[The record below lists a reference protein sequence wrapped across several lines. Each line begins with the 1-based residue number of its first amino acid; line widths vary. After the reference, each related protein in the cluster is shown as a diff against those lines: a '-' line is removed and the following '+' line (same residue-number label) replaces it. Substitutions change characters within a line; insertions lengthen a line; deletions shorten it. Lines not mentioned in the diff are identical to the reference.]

1 MSTSESSKI
10 NIVLGV
16 ANVGDGNADPMVR
29 FHEPSDV
36 IAFLNAFT
44 KRGYTQIDTA
54 RIYSPHAPGTSEPK
68 IGAIPEKNFIID
80 TKVNSFHDGA
90 HSKENILKDINDSLN
105 ALRIQLIN
113 IEYLHQPD
121 RATDLKEA
129 CEAMDQA
136 HKEGKIKC
144 WGISKHTAQEVET
157 IVKICQEHDFVKPS
171 VYQGEYNPIAR
182 SAEKEL
188 FPILRRHGIA
198 FYAFSPAGAGFFAGN
213 HKNVRPGG
221 RFDQS
226 LFLGGLYSDRYLKP
240 SISEATEKALA
251 AASRHRISGHAAALR
266 WTAHH
271 GSLSKELG
279 DSIIIGASSLEQ
291 LNSNIDAIEDG
302 PLPDDVADALGA
314 VYAEIGD
321 ILSYHVVHNAGPE
334 ALRESKREARSYSAQ
349 VAHARARKLRGPG
362 KAAKIHEGNG
372 PKTEKKHTIKVL
384 SPKGQPLNQT
394 LLPYNQATLTT
405 AELHIHQPILSPYI
419 NFLSTLTNDEC
430 FMFDH
435 YIKIVMPHL
444 SAHCPIARSLGQYH
458 EYLRRN
464 WIIISSHDAEFIR
477 GFLLAASRH
486 LSVVE
491 SNIEFEEIAIRYKLE
506 HLAKLRKD
514 VSMQPMSINPRSV
527 SSALVLSFDEVS
539 LSIHIWSLH
548 ASREHSNGIATY
560 PWGSE
565 YSPGSWRT
573 PVTGPEPVYI
583 IYVVHLCPGRP
594 NRRLGLGFE
603 V

>member
-1 MSTSESSKI
+1 MSTSKSSKI

-16 ANVGDGNADPMVR
+16 ANVGDGKADPMVR
-29 FHEPSDV
+29 FHEPSEV
-36 IAFLNAFT
+36 TAFLNAFT
-44 KRGYTQIDTA
+44 KRGYTQLDTA

-68 IGAIPEKNFIID
+68 IGAVPEKKNFIID

-90 HSKENILKDINDSLN
+90 HSKENILKDINDSLS
-105 ALRIQLIN
+105 ALGIQQIN

-121 RATDLKEA
+121 RTTDLKEA

-136 HKEGKIKC
+136 HKEGKIKY

-157 IVKICQEHDFVKPS
+157 IVKICQEHDLVKPS

-213 HKNVRPGG
+213 HKN
-221 RFDQS
+221 

-240 SISEATEKALA
+240 SITEATETALA
-251 AASRHRISGHAAALR
+251 AAARHGISGHGAALR

-271 GSLSKELG
+271 GALSREFG
-279 DSIIIGASSLEQ
+279 DAIVIGASSVEQ

-302 PLPDDVADALGA
+302 PLPADVADALGA
-314 VYAEIGD
+314 IYAEIGD
-321 ILSYHVVHNAGPE
+321 ILPPLEYKGLHSLGLDEMLLVVHNAGPE
-334 ALRESKREARSYSAQ
+334 ALRESQREARSYSAQ

-362 KAAKIHEGNG
+362 KTKDIAVGNG
-372 PKTEKKHTIKVL
+372 HRREKKHTMKVL
-384 SPKGQPLNQT
+384 APKGQPINQT
-394 LLPYNQATLTT
+394 LLPYNQVTPST
-405 AELHIHQPILSPYI
+405 AELHILQPMLSPYI
-419 NFLSTLTNDEC
+419 SFLSTLTNDEC

-435 YIKIVMPHL
+435 YIKIVMPYL
-444 SAHCPIARSLGQYH
+444 RARCPIARSVRQYH
-458 EYLRRN
+458 DYVRKN
-464 WIIISSHDAEFIR
+464 WVIISSYDAEFIR

-486 LSVVE
+486 LSMVE
-491 SNIEFEEIAIRYKLE
+491 SRVEFEEIAIRYKLE

-514 VSMQPMSINPRSV
+514 VAMQPMSISPRSV
-527 SSALVLSFDEVS
+527 SSALVLSFDEPIVD
-539 LSIHIWSLH
+539 
-548 ASREHSNGIATY
+548 ASRKHPNGLTTY
-560 PWGSE
+560 LWGSE
-565 YSPGSWRT
+565 YSPGGWRT
-573 PVTGPEPVYI
+573 PVTGAEPVYI
-583 IYVVHLCPGRP
+583 TYVVQLCPGRP
-594 NRRLGLGFE
+594 NWRLGLGFE

>member
-1 MSTSESSKI
+1 MK
-10 NIVLGV
+10 
-16 ANVGDGNADPMVR
+16 
-29 FHEPSDV
+29 
-36 IAFLNAFT
+36 
-44 KRGYTQIDTA
+44 
-54 RIYSPHAPGTSEPK
+54 
-68 IGAIPEKNFIID
+68 FI
-80 TKVNSFHDGA
+80 
-90 HSKENILKDINDSLN
+90 
-105 ALRIQLIN
+105 Q
-113 IEYLHQPD
+113 
-121 RATDLKEA
+121 
-129 CEAMDQA
+129 
-136 HKEGKIKC
+136 
-144 WGISKHTAQEVET
+144 
-157 IVKICQEHDFVKPS
+157 
-171 VYQGEYNPIAR
+171 
-182 SAEKEL
+182 
-188 FPILRRHGIA
+188 
-198 FYAFSPAGAGFFAGN
+198 
-213 HKNVRPGG
+213 
-221 RFDQS
+221 
-226 LFLGGLYSDRYLKP
+226 
-240 SISEATEKALA
+240 
-251 AASRHRISGHAAALR
+251 
-266 WTAHH
+266 
-271 GSLSKELG
+271 
-279 DSIIIGASSLEQ
+279 
-291 LNSNIDAIEDG
+291 
-302 PLPDDVADALGA
+302 
-314 VYAEIGD
+314 
-321 ILSYHVVHNAGPE
+321 VVHNAGPE

-349 VAHARARKLRGPG
+349 VAHARARKLRGLG
-362 KAAKIHEGNG
+362 KATKIHEGNG
-372 PKTEKKHTIKVL
+372 PKTEKKHTMKVL

-435 YIKIVMPHL
+435 CKFILWSVLGPLCSSLPLLSPLINDNLTVHTDIKIVMPYL

-539 LSIHIWSLH
+539 LSIHIWSLRMYEGKYSH
-548 ASREHSNGIATY
+548 PGLDASREHSNGIATY